1 MKIFSPEELAA
12 NSSSKYMGCVIAAKL
27 ARKLHYQY
35 RDTTQYLDKKC
46 TSESLERLC
55 SGELNYEIVDKKM
68 TKKKP
73 KSFFQEK
80 S

>member
-27 ARKLHYQY
+27 ARKLHDQY
-35 RDTTQYLDKKC
+35 RDTTQFLDKKC

>member
-27 ARKLHYQY
+27 ARKLHDQY

>member
-1 MKIFSPEELAA
+1 MKNYTPEEIARH
-12 NSSSKYMGCVIAAKL
+12 SSSKYVGCVIAAKY
-27 ARKLHYQY
+27 ARKLHDQY
-35 RDTTQYLDKKC
+35 RDSTQFLDKKC
-46 TSESLERLC
+46 TSESLEKLC

-73 KSFFQEK
+73 KSIFAEK

>member
-27 ARKLHYQY
+27 ARKLHDQY
-35 RDTTQYLDKKC
+35 RDTTQFLDKKC

-55 SGELNYEIVDKKM
+55 SGELNFEIVDKKM

>member
-27 ARKLHYQY
+27 ARKLHDQY
-35 RDTTQYLDKKC
+35 RDSTQYLDKKC